1 MGKRNPLKELYKLTM
16 KLQIPREILYQ
27 KTKEFFIGK
36 GYLIEKERTPTFLLF
51 LGEEG
56 KWRIQLREGRRA
68 TKIELTFETFFSRLK
83 KKQEEKIQ
91 KDLANF
97 IATIQNL

>member
-1 MGKRNPLKELYKLTM
+1 LGKRNPLKELYKLTM
-16 KLQIPREILYQ
+16 KLQVPREILYQ

>member
-1 MGKRNPLKELYKLTM
+1 LRKRNFLKELYKLTM
-16 KLQIPREILYQ
+16 KLQVPREILYQ
-27 KTKEFFIGK
+27 KAKEFFIGK
-36 GYLIEKERTPTFLLF
+36 GYLIERERTPTFLLF
-51 LGEEG
+51 MGEEG

-83 KKQEEKIQ
+83 KEQEEKIQ

>member
-1 MGKRNPLKELYKLTM
+1 MEKRNPLKELYKLTM
-16 KLQIPREILYQ
+16 KLQVPREILYQ

-91 KDLANF
+91 KD
-97 IATIQNL
+97 

>member
-1 MGKRNPLKELYKLTM
+1 LGKRNPLKELYKLTM
-16 KLQIPREILYQ
+16 KLQVPREILYQ
-27 KTKEFFIGK
+27 KTKEYFIGK

-68 TKIELTFETFFSRLK
+68 KKIELTFESFFSRLK

>member
-1 MGKRNPLKELYKLTM
+1 MEKRNPLKELYKLTM
-16 KLQIPREILYQ
+16 KLQVPREILYQ

>member
-1 MGKRNPLKELYKLTM
+1 LEKRNPLKELYKLTM
-16 KLQIPREILYQ
+16 KLQVPREILYQ

-68 TKIELTFETFFSRLK
+68 TKIELTFETFFSRSLSK
-83 KKQEEKIQ
+83 IYSNKLSTINLSKQ
-91 KDLANF
+91 LP
-97 IATIQNL
+97 